1 MDRSPVVWGFWAFD
15 HVNAI
20 HWTGVD
26 TEIATGTII
35 DDHRMHEFS
44 GTDNGIDRACLNALG
59 AANAFFLND
68 ECYQILI
75 SSSCVGIKGERFH
88 TQQRGNSI
96 DSGLATWWAT
106 IDGFSMCNGLCV
118 GFAPRMST
126 LATLCLWE

>member
-44 GTDNGIDRACLNALG
+44 GPDNGIDRACLNALG
-59 AANAFFLND
+59 TANAFFLND
-68 ECYQILI
+68 ECYRRRDQNQ
-75 SSSCVGIKGERFH
+75 
-88 TQQRGNSI
+88 QQRARCHN
-96 DSGLATWWAT
+96 
-106 IDGFSMCNGLCV
+106 
-118 GFAPRMST
+118 PRSASP
-126 LATLCLWE
+126 LLPHVESQ